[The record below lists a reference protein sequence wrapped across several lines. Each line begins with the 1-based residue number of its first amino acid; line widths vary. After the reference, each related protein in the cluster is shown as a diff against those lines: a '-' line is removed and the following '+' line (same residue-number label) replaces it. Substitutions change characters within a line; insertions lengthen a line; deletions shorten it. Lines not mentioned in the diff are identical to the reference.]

1 MTPIVIQ
8 GNVVI
13 IFNYSQQNSDTVMRK
28 AQYIA
33 TNMLHFEWPHLKVRK
48 QKTEN
53 KYENTSVLY
62 AVATW
67 IQ

>member
-13 IFNYSQQNSDTVMRK
+13 IFSYSQQNSDTVMRK

-33 TNMLHFEWPHLKVRK
+33 TNMLQVRK

-62 AVATW
+62 AVAT
-67 IQ
+67 